1 MPERNTMKKIQ
12 ELQQVKG
19 DAYDYYIAGN
29 EDTDLFEKIFLVD
42 DIVEEICKPDK
53 YFLIGEKG
61 SGKQHIRCI
70 CRNLIRQIV
79 FVPFHLWKIRCIRDF
94 LI

>member
-53 YFLIGEKG
+53 YF
-61 SGKQHIRCI
+61 
-70 CRNLIRQIV
+70 
-79 FVPFHLWKIRCIRDF
+79 
-94 LI
+94 

>member
-29 EDTDLFEKIFLVD
+29 EDTDLVQIYQL
-42 DIVEEICKPDK
+42 
-53 YFLIGEKG
+53 YRGLRYRGELRD
-61 SGKQHIRCI
+61 SR
-70 CRNLIRQIV
+70 
-79 FVPFHLWKIRCIRDF
+79 FRDF
-94 LI
+94 RHGQIDGGAIYYESKI